1 MLDSGSLRT
10 ARGLVFA
17 LALFTLAAI
26 AYLSNRAWEDYAG
39 SRTEGQAASLAT
51 RVNERLL
58 GRLRDAETGQ
68 RGYLLMGRPE
78 YLAPYRQAIE
88 SIGPQLEELHSAL
101 ATHPEQL
108 ARLAKLKQLINEK
121 LEEMRDTVETHDAKG
136 PAAALAIVQQGRGL
150 RLMDEIRVL
159 SQQIQTGAEEQLI
172 ASRNSVQEHTSQA
185 RLVTLLGCGL
195 LLVIL
200 IAAFVM
206 NEHSSKQREDL
217 IGELAEANRESAE
230 VRDLL
235 RTTFYSIGDGVV
247 TTDGAACVELM
258 NSMAERLT
266 GLTESEARGRPVE
279 EIFKPVAEASRQTPA
294 NPVRAALS
302 GAAVRPPGAPV
313 RLHGKDGAEAY
324 VEAGATAIRDAGR
337 KLRGAVLVLRDV
349 TARVQNEERLRQTAK
364 LESLGVLA
372 GGIAHDF
379 NNILVGIVGNAS
391 LLEDYF
397 PPGSPGRDL
406 VDTLQSAGSRA
417 ARLTNQMLAYS
428 GRGKFVVQEIDLSK
442 EVEEIA
448 LLVAASIPKNVE
460 LRLSAVRGLPP
471 IDADAAQLQQLI
483 MNLVING
490 AEAVGEDRGYVEVST
505 LLQQVAEQ
513 SITDVFGE
521 SVAPGYYV
529 VLRVKDSGH
538 GMDEPT
544 RARIFEPFFS
554 TKFTGRGLGLA
565 ATLGIVRGHGGAIE
579 VESAPAAGSVFRA
592 YFPVARTTNG
602 AEGNGASSHSSA
614 G

>member
-1 MLDSGSLRT
+1 MPDSGSLRM

-26 AYLSNRAWEDYAG
+26 AYLSNRAWEDYAD
-39 SRTEGQAASLAT
+39 SRTQGQAASLAT
-51 RVNERLL
+51 RANERLL
-58 GRLRDAETGQ
+58 GQVRDAETGQ
-68 RGYLLMGRPE
+68 RGYLLTGRPE
-78 YLAPYRQAIE
+78 YLLPYHQAID
-88 SIGPQLEELHSAL
+88 SIAPQLEELRNALSA
-101 ATHPEQL
+101 HPDQL
-108 ARLAKLKQLINEK
+108 ARLSKLKELINEK
-121 LEEMRDTVETHDAKG
+121 LAELRGAVEAHDAKG
-136 PAAALAIVQQGRGL
+136 PAAALAMVQEGRGL
-150 RLMDEIRVL
+150 RLMEEIRGL
-159 SQQIQTGAEEQLI
+159 SQQIGAGAEEQLV
-172 ASRNSVQEHTSQA
+172 ASRNSVQGHTSQA
-185 RLVTLLGCGL
+185 RLVTLLGCSL

-200 IAAFVM
+200 VAAFIM

-247 TTDGAACVELM
+247 TTDGAGCVQLM

-266 GLTESEARGRPVE
+266 GVTESEARGRAVE
-279 EIFKPVAEASRQTPA
+279 EIFKPVADASRA
-294 NPVRAALS
+294 NLVRAALS
-302 GAAVRPPGAPV
+302 GAAIRSPGAPV
-313 RLHGKDGAEAY
+313 RLHGRDGAEAY
-324 VEAGATAIRDAGR
+324 VESGATAIRDASG

-349 TARVQNEERLRQTAK
+349 TTRVQNEERLRQTAK

-397 PPGSPGRDL
+397 PPGAPGRDL
-406 VDTLQSAGSRA
+406 VDTLQSAGNRA

-428 GRGKFVVQEIDLSK
+428 GRGKFVVQELDLSK
-442 EVEEIA
+442 EVAEIA
-448 LLVAASIPKNVE
+448 SLVAASIPKNVE

-505 LLQQVAEQ
+505 LLQRVAEQ

-521 SVAPGYYV
+521 PVAPGYYV
-529 VLRVKDSGH
+529 VLGVKDSGH
-538 GMDEPT
+538 GMDDAT

-579 VESAPAAGSVFRA
+579 VESVPTAGSVFRA
-592 YFPVARTTNG
+592 YFPVAQSAHD
-602 AEGNGASSHSSA
+602 AEGNGASSHSST